1 MFLSRI
7 ISSKVVPV
15 KLVQKHR
22 ENIKYSLLSSSFM
35 SFAATL
41 ILQYIELI
49 KIIQLMTSIEL
60 SEMKGRGIK

>member
-15 KLVQKHR
+15 KLVQKHM

-41 ILQYIELI
+41 ILQYIEFI